1 MPEVVDLSQFK
12 NKPAAEPTLDALTPE
27 QQEQLAA
34 LAEETG
40 TEPELHPVTT
50 AFVVIIE
57 TNGAVVATADL
68 DAVERIRLQ
77 RQPSA
82 DDIYGA
88 CSSVQKSITA
98 QETAGFTQQAMLA
111 MSQAVARQQQEQQL
125 LAQVGPNLRG

>member
-1 MPEVVDLSQFK
+1 MPEIVDLSQYK
-12 NKPAAEPTLDALTPE
+12 SKPVEPSLDDLTPE
-27 QQEQLAA
+27 QQEQLASI
-34 LAEETG
+34 AEETE
-40 TEPELHPVTT
+40 TEVPLHLVTT
-50 AFVVIIE
+50 AFVVVVE
-57 TNGAVVATADL
+57 TSGAVIATADL
-68 DAVERIRLQ
+68 DAATKIRLE

-88 CSSVQKSITA
+88 CAAVQKSITA